1 MKQFHIEEE
10 KFTILIVDDVESNV
24 KLLTVLLKAAGY
36 NILVA
41 YNAEECLRIAQK
53 RQPDLILLDIL
64 LPDMM
69 GYEVAQRLHQIKELN
84 TVPIIFI
91 TALTEIQD
99 KLKGFDAGGVD
110 YIEKPFHQ
118 EEVLARI
125 KTQLSLKQAIKAYNL
140 SLEQLKRQE
149 EEYRGL
155 NQRKKE
161 LLHIVSHDI
170 YNPLNGILG
179 LSNHLQ
185 AMYTPE
191 TEEYQIS
198 EIIGESANKLLNLV
212 DKVLYDEN
220 HLNLKTTVNKAPSDI
235 EEIVSNVIKM
245 HRPKA
250 ILKKI
255 DLISNIKGNHREFLL
270 DQIKIE
276 IILTN
281 LVSNAIKFTPS
292 GGSVTIETEQSGD
305 LLKIK
310 VIDTGIGIPAHMV
323 KRLFNENG
331 SIRLQGT
338 EGDVGVGLG
347 LDVVQNYI
355 ALHKGRIF
363 VNSVVDEGT
372 TFSILLPLS

>member
-1 MKQFHIEEE
+1 MKQFHIDEE
-10 KFTILIVDDVESNV
+10 KFTILIVDDTESNV
-24 KLLTVLLKAAGY
+24 KLLTILLKNAGY

-41 YNAEECLRIAQK
+41 FNAEECLRIAQK
-53 RQPDLILLDIL
+53 RIPDLILLDIL
-64 LPDMM
+64 LPDMI
-69 GYEVAQRLHQIKELN
+69 GYEVAQKIHENPDLSTI
-84 TVPIIFI
+84 PIIFI

-99 KLKGFDAGGVD
+99 KLKGFEAGGVD

-125 KTQLSLKQAIKAYNL
+125 KTQLSLKQALNSYDL
-140 SLEQLKRQE
+140 SLQQLKRQE
-149 EEYRGL
+149 EEFRGL
-155 NQRKKE
+155 NKRKME
-161 LLHIVSHDI
+161 LLRIVSHDI

-185 AMYTPE
+185 AMHNPE
-191 TEEYQIS
+191 SEEYQIS
-198 EIIGESANKLLNLV
+198 EIIAESANKLLNLV

-220 HLNLKTTVNKAPSDI
+220 HLNLKTTINKAPSYI

-245 HRPKA
+245 HRPKS

-255 DLISNIKGNHREFLL
+255 DLNSNIKGNHREFLL

-292 GGSVTIETEQSGD
+292 GGSVTIEAEQSGD

-310 VIDTGIGIPAHMV
+310 VIDNGIGIPAHMV
-323 KRLFNENG
+323 KRLFNEKG

-338 EGDVGVGLG
+338 EGEVGVGLG

-355 ALHKGRIF
+355 AQHKGRIF
-363 VNSVVDEGT
+363 VNSIVDEGT